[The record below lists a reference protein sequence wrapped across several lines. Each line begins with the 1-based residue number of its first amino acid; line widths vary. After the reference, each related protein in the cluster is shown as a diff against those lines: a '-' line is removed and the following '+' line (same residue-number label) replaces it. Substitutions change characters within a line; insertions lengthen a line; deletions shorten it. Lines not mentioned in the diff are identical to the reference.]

1 MNNFKKILF
10 AGFLL
15 ASFQF
20 FGQNH
25 PDKEKIKSLKVAF
38 FTEKLDLKSKEAQL
52 FWPLYNEYTENREE
66 LRKKEHEQVYSKL
79 KESENLSE
87 KEAAEIL
94 KQYLTLEG
102 EEEELDKR
110 FIEKVSKVISAKKT
124 LLLLRSEEEFKRQLI
139 KQYRKKNGGGGHP

>member
-1 MNNFKKILF
+1 M
-10 AGFLL
+10 
-15 ASFQF
+15 
-20 FGQNH
+20 
-25 PDKEKIKSLKVAF
+25 
-38 FTEKLDLKSKEAQL
+38 KSKEAQL
-52 FWPLYNEYTENREE
+52 FWPLYKEYTENREE
-66 LRKKEHEQVYSKL
+66 LRKKEHEQVYSQL

-124 LLLLRSEEEFKRQLI
+124 LLLLRSEEEFKRQLL